1 MIVIVQGESVMRARA
16 LHLRFQVDALS
27 DDVDTAK
34 MRLASEMKVCSNV
47 VSYLNT
53 ECSTVFNPSSYSTR
67 I

>member
-34 MRLASEMKVCSNV
+34 MRLASEMKVCSGILSEQYEY
-47 VSYLNT
+47 VSYLLIHLL
-53 ECSTVFNPSSYSTR
+53 VQ
-67 I
+67 